1 MSMGEVFGYFRCST
15 AKYSKPQQRGLT
27 FFYFMVYR
35 HFLSKFNVGIRN
47 KNKNKIQLMSDYICS
62 QCAYIYQAR
71 KSLLWRIVKN

>member
-35 HFLSKFNVGIRN
+35 HFLSKFNVGIQNEN
-47 KNKNKIQLMSDYICS
+47 KSSVMSDIHWWS
-62 QCAYIYQAR
+62 MRLSSKR
-71 KSLLWRIVKN
+71 KPIFTHSK